1 MERSLNIY
9 EVEREEI
16 YKNFYYIKGN
26 KYYSTFS
33 DKCFSI
39 KLLLFTYINMQCLK
53 RYGRTPSQLYH
64 LINKDSNYVH

>member
-16 YKNFYYIKGN
+16 YKNFYYMEGN
-26 KYYSTFS
+26 KFYSIFS
-33 DKCFSI
+33 DKFFAS

-64 LINKDSNYVH
+64 LINKESNYVH